1 MGLSTT
7 ILNEGFTRADLEPT
21 LDKGVA
27 EEIVVRNGT
36 SWKCPTYVQRL
47 PPCRD
52 ACPSSEDIR
61 GYLTT
66 IAQAEKSKISLD
78 EAMDQAWYRLTD
90 TNPMPATHGRICPH
104 PCEKGCN
111 RKELEDGSVAINNM
125 ERYVGDHG
133 LRRKLKLTM
142 LTNEK
147 KNKSVAVVGS
157 GPAGLSCAYQLARRG
172 YDVTLYEAFEKAGG
186 MLRYGIP
193 DYRLPPAVL
202 DGEIQNILDLGV
214 QLKCNVRIGRDISFQ
229 DLKARFDAV
238 FLALGAH
245 KGSVMNLE
253 GENSANVFTAASFLN
268 RVNTGAKVEI
278 GAQVV
283 VVGGG
288 DSAMDAARVSLR
300 LQAEMDEAEQAGNDE
315 AYEKARHALDEVA
328 REEENT
334 LSTEKTAM
342 DSARIVRRVS
352 KYSKVTLLY
361 RRTKDEMPAIAKDV
375 VEAEHEGIEF
385 KLLST
390 PVGLETVGG
399 RVVAVKCI
407 RMELGAPDASG
418 RRSPVPV
425 AGSEFS
431 VPCDTLIMGIGQVPE
446 LEEGMTDFA
455 NKWGWIAASNTH
467 QTKEPKVFAG
477 GDVLGLG
484 ISTRSV
490 GHGRVA
496 ARAIDGFLKGGSP
509 YQLPSKGKPIK
520 TEQMRLAFYKPAAR
534 NEEVALPVEEAIK
547 GFVETTQTITTAQ
560 ALAEAKRCM
569 SCGLC
574 FACDQ
579 CRIFCPRE
587 AISKDHSRP
596 KGKVMHT
603 DYTRCNGCHVC
614 HMACP
619 CGYIQM
625 GMGL

>member
-1 MGLSTT
+1 M
-7 ILNEGFTRADLEPT
+7 
-21 LDKGVA
+21 
-27 EEIVVRNGT
+27 
-36 SWKCPTYVQRL
+36 
-47 PPCRD
+47 
-52 ACPSSEDIR
+52 
-61 GYLTT
+61 
-66 IAQAEKSKISLD
+66 
-78 EAMDQAWYRLTD
+78 
-90 TNPMPATHGRICPH
+90 
-104 PCEKGCN
+104 
-111 RKELEDGSVAINNM
+111 NM
-125 ERYVGDHG
+125 
-133 LRRKLKLTM
+133 
-142 LTNEK
+142 
-147 KNKSVAVVGS
+147 
-157 GPAGLSCAYQLARRG
+157 
-172 YDVTLYEAFEKAGG
+172 
-186 MLRYGIP
+186 
-193 DYRLPPAVL
+193 
-202 DGEIQNILDLGV
+202 
-214 QLKCNVRIGRDISFQ
+214 
-229 DLKARFDAV
+229 
-238 FLALGAH
+238 
-245 KGSVMNLE
+245 E
-253 GENSANVFTAASFLN
+253 GENSANVFTAAGFLN
-268 RVNTGAKVEI
+268 RVNTGAKVDI
-278 GAQVV
+278 GSQVV

-300 LQAEMDEAEQAGNDE
+300 LQADMDAAEASGNDE
-315 AYEKARHALDEVA
+315 AYEKARVALDGVT
-328 REEENT
+328 REEENA

-390 PVGLETVGG
+390 PVGLETQGG

-425 AGSEFS
+425 PGSEFTI
-431 VPCDTLIMGIGQVPE
+431 PCDTLIMGIGQVPE
-446 LEEGMTDFA
+446 LEEGMEEFA
-455 NKWGWIAASNTH
+455 NKWGWVAANNTH
-467 QTKEPKVFAG
+467 QTKDPQVFAG

-490 GHGRVA
+490 GQGRVA
-496 ARAIDGFLKGGSP
+496 ARAIDGYLKGVP
-509 YQLPSKGKPIK
+509 YQIPSKGRSIK
-520 TEQMRLAFYKPAAR
+520 TDQMRLSYYKSAPR
-534 NEEVALPVEEAIK
+534 NEEVSLPVEEAIK
-547 GFVETTQTITTAQ
+547 GFVETTQTITMEQ
-560 ALAEAKRCM
+560 ALAESKRCM

-587 AISKDHSRP
+587 AISRDFSRP

>member
-1 MGLSTT
+1 MSLSTT
-7 ILNEGFTRADLEPT
+7 ILTDDFTRDDLEPT
-21 LDKGVA
+21 LGKGDA
-27 EEIVVRNGT
+27 EQIVVRNGT

-66 IAQAEKSKISLD
+66 IAQADKVKMSIEDALD
-78 EAMDQAWYRLTD
+78 EAWYRLTD
-90 TNPMPATHGRICPH
+90 TNPMPAIHGRICPH
-104 PCEKGCN
+104 PCETGCN
-111 RKELEDGSVAINNM
+111 RKHLDDGSVAINNM

-133 LRRKLKLTM
+133 IRRNLKLTM
-142 LTNEK
+142 LTKEK
-147 KNKSVAVVGS
+147 KHKSVAIIGS
-157 GPAGLSCAYQLARRG
+157 GPSGLSCAYQLARRG
-172 YDVTLYEAFEKAGG
+172 YEVTIYEAFEKAGG

-202 DGEIQNILDLGV
+202 DAEIQNILDLGV
-214 QLKCNVRIGRDISFQ
+214 KLKCNTRVGKDVSVAK
-229 DLKARFDAV
+229 LKKKYDAIYI
-238 FLALGAH
+238 AIGAH
-245 KGSVMNLE
+245 KGSAMGLE
-253 GENSANVFTAASFLN
+253 GENSANVFTAAGFLN
-268 RVNTGAKVEI
+268 RVNTGAKVDI
-278 GAQVV
+278 GSQVV

-300 LQAEMDEAEQAGNDE
+300 LQSDMDEAEADGDE
-315 AYEKARHALDEVA
+315 TAYNKARAALDA
-328 REEENT
+328 AHQEEGNVI
-334 LSTEKTAM
+334 STEKTAV

-385 KLLST
+385 QLLST
-390 PVGLETVGG
+390 PVGLETQGG
-399 RVVAVKCI
+399 RVVAIKCI

-418 RRSPVPV
+418 RRSPVPIK
-425 AGSEFS
+425 GSEYS

-446 LEEGMTDFA
+446 LEEGMEDLA
-455 NKWGWIAASNTH
+455 NKWGWLTANNTH
-467 QTKEPKVFAG
+467 QTKDPQIFAG

-490 GHGRVA
+490 GQGRVA
-496 ARAIDGFLKGGSP
+496 ARAIDGYLKGVP
-509 YQLPSKGKPIK
+509 YQLPHKGKPIK
-520 TEQMRLAFYKPAAR
+520 TEQMRMSFYKPAPR
-534 NEEVALPVEEAIK
+534 NEEEAIPIEEAVK
-547 GFVETTQTITTAQ
+547 GFVETTQTITTTQ

-587 AISKDHSRP
+587 AIHKDMKRP
-596 KGKVMHT
+596 KGRVMFT

>member
-1 MGLSTT
+1 MSLPTT
-7 ILNEGFTRADLEPT
+7 ILTKDFTREDLEPM
-21 LDKGVA
+21 LQKGVA
-27 EEIVVRNGT
+27 EEIVVRNGS

-66 IAQAEKSKISLD
+66 LAQADKVKMSVEDALD
-78 EAMDQAWYRLTD
+78 EAWYRLTD
-90 TNPMPATHGRICPH
+90 TNPMPAIHGRICPH
-104 PCEKGCN
+104 PCETGCN
-111 RKELEDGSVAINNM
+111 RKHLEDGAVAINNM
-125 ERYVGDHG
+125 ERFVGDHG
-133 LRRKLKLTM
+133 ISRKLKLTM
-142 LTNEK
+142 LTKEK
-147 KNKSVAVVGS
+147 KHQSVAVIGS
-157 GPAGLSCAYQLARRG
+157 GPSGLSCAYQLARRG
-172 YDVTLYEAFEKAGG
+172 YEVTIYEAFEKAGG

-202 DGEIQNILDLGV
+202 DAEIQNILDLGV
-214 QLKCNVRIGRDISFQ
+214 KLKCNTRVGKDVPFSK
-229 DLKARFDAV
+229 LKKKYDAIYI
-238 FLALGAH
+238 AIGAH

-278 GAQVV
+278 GSQVV

-300 LQAEMDEAEQAGNDE
+300 LQADMDQAEVDGDEE
-315 AYEKARHALDEVA
+315 AYDKARVALDAAA
-328 REEENT
+328 REEENAI
-334 LSTEKTAM
+334 STEKTAV

-385 KLLST
+385 QLLST
-390 PVGLETVGG
+390 PVGLETQGG

-407 RMELGAPDASG
+407 RMELGKPDASG
-418 RRSPVPV
+418 RRSPVPI
-425 AGSEFS
+425 AGSEYS

-446 LEEGMTDFA
+446 LEDGMEAFA
-455 NKWGWIAASNTH
+455 NKWGWMAANNIH
-467 QTKEPKVFAG
+467 QTSDPQVFAG

-496 ARAIDGFLKGGSP
+496 ARAIDGFLKGTP
-509 YQLPSKGKPIK
+509 YQLPHKGKPIK
-520 TEQMRLAFYKPAAR
+520 TDQMRMNFYKSAPR
-534 NEEVALPVEEAIK
+534 NEEQSLAVEEAIK
-547 GFVETTQTITTAQ
+547 GFKETTQTITTAQ
-560 ALAEAKRCM
+560 ALAESKRCM

-587 AISKDHSRP
+587 AIHKDMKNP
-596 KGKVMHT
+596 KGKVMFT

-614 HMACP
+614 HLACP